1 MPACLPKALL
11 APDVALISV
20 LCAFAVLVT
29 AFAALD
35 SAAVLFAVAVASLSA
50 AARPFFLAVLRRSCA
65 AAVCA
70 YAAASLCSSMAS
82 FVVLRPPPDL

>member
-35 SAAVLFAVAVASLSA
+35 SAAVH
-50 AARPFFLAVLRRSCA
+50 
-65 AAVCA
+65 
-70 YAAASLCSSMAS
+70 
-82 FVVLRPPPDL
+82 PPDILAHPSVLDADRICGSVLYQHIFVDDDL